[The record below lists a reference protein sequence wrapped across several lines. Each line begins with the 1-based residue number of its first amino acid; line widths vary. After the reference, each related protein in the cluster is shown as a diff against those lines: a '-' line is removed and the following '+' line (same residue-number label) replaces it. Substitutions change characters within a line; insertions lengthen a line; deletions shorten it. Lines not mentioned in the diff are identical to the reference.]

1 MKQQPSRF
9 RKTILKLTA
18 LSEQLRQVDLVDKS
32 QLFTFLCDRGLAQY
46 GMSDRFE
53 ALLKELFGDSPSPDG
68 TDEFHPFRFLAVF
81 RALQNSSGATLS
93 PSAEDESIDL
103 AVLLEPIYWPEVT
116 YRKTGSLGED
126 EYWRLL
132 DEYKRPVS
140 ALLQQEDIDDWKAR
154 HEKLLRIA
162 ARLDSNQELYLL
174 LRLSG
179 WDQRKKLTGS
189 VSAALWIRH
198 IAEVIRRGFEEAHGA
213 RWPEE
218 DGIFGRLR
226 SRLLGS
232 ERLLDQPVLS
242 RRHVARRFELFSGS
256 AIRWYVE
263 GLTEFYAVLEALGDP
278 ASFGVEIVNLAGRI
292 ERDKDNIALNMREW
306 LQEDISLKR
315 FSLIS
320 FDADVRQNVK
330 TIGSLSSLVVGSIFR
345 HKPDFEFAN
354 FTLDELVYVA
364 AQLDEA
370 EGFESDALRNSDWT
384 GIETGKAFEKRYL
397 TLSKRGRDL
406 KGENWGRA
414 LARYAEEKPNRPDGA
429 ERQFTVSLRHA
440 VVAQSSNWDHYR
452 DSFVIDPKTF
462 QAEPRRNPEQ

>member
-9 RKTILKLTA
+9 RQTILKLTA

-46 GMSDRFE
+46 GMGDRFE
-53 ALLKELFGDSPSPDG
+53 ARLKELFGDSPSPDG
-68 TDEFHPFRFLAVF
+68 TDEFHPFRFFTMF
-81 RALQNSSGATLS
+81 RALQNRSGSTRS

-103 AVLLEPIYWPEVT
+103 AVLLEPIYWPEIT
-116 YRKTGSLGED
+116 YRKTGNLAAD

-132 DEYKRPVS
+132 DDYKRPVS
-140 ALLQQEDIDDWKAR
+140 ALLQQEDGNDWKPR

-232 ERLLDQPVLS
+232 ERLLDQPALS
-242 RRHVARRFELFSGS
+242 RRHVARRFELW
-256 AIRWYVE
+256 R
-263 GLTEFYAVLEALGDP
+263 L
-278 ASFGVEIVNLAGRI
+278 
-292 ERDKDNIALNMREW
+292 
-306 LQEDISLKR
+306 
-315 FSLIS
+315 
-320 FDADVRQNVK
+320 
-330 TIGSLSSLVVGSIFR
+330 
-345 HKPDFEFAN
+345 
-354 FTLDELVYVA
+354 
-364 AQLDEA
+364 
-370 EGFESDALRNSDWT
+370 
-384 GIETGKAFEKRYL
+384 
-397 TLSKRGRDL
+397 
-406 KGENWGRA
+406 
-414 LARYAEEKPNRPDGA
+414 
-429 ERQFTVSLRHA
+429 
-440 VVAQSSNWDHYR
+440 
-452 DSFVIDPKTF
+452 
-462 QAEPRRNPEQ
+462 